1 MAAPLSRGALRAYS
15 LVCGKRLPD
24 DEGVGV
30 RSVLQHPDHDRG
42 ITWRVLPAVISV
54 VAGVAAGVAGT
65 GSNAQAASAQSAQ
78 SVPAAPLQLTV
89 PTLSPDQDSISL
101 NWAKPAS
108 HGDIADYHVYRNGTL
123 IGSANDTA
131 GGQAGPLVT
140 RFYADAS
147 NAEQYRVV
155 PHHFIAAGLKPDT
168 SYTFTV
174 RSVNRAGV
182 ESADSTPVTASTT
195 AVPRVFDVTDYGAVG
210 DGTTLNTKAIQAAIA
225 AATPGA
231 TVRIPAGTFKTGAIW
246 LKSDLT
252 LDVAKGATLLGSENA
267 DDYQWGFRLLRY
279 STDVRFHALIN
290 AQTYT
295 PGALRNIRI
304 VGQGTIDGNGWL
316 QQGVDA
322 DGFRV
327 AMPSTSATVGT
338 NGVLAKAQVARASEL
353 GSKAPYPTRSNLIDL
368 RGVTN
373 AYYGGFTAT
382 NPANHTLVNINTKNV
397 TVEGVRLE
405 TYSNNSSA
413 SGNNADGVEFIN
425 STGLKVYDCVFDM
438 GDDAVNLNA
447 GIGAEAAADQPTSNV
462 WVFDNYFRNSHG
474 AIVAGSFTGAWIQ
487 DVLAEDNVITIG
499 DVALRMK
506 TAPANG
512 GGGRRF
518 LFRDSA
524 VKNVAVQ
531 AFVFTSAYSDPNAAI
546 TVEPAPVKAR
556 FEDVTVQNV
565 TVDGTGGPA
574 IGVIGVFDQYH
585 QKLRF
590 DSVRFIHALPTSITY
605 LKASSFKNV
614 TFDHTPNPWVIT
626 HSTSL
631 RFSGNTVSTPATVD
645 ASTAPVWSR
654 ISLFSAT
661 PASTSA
667 TLNWT
672 AATDDTAVSAYSL
685 LVNDKVVATVPGNRL
700 DYTVTG
706 LSPALRY
713 TFAVRAQDATGNETT
728 GRSVSAV
735 TTGSPDAVP
744 PVAPTD
750 PAAVSAPAAGIGI
763 TWAKV
768 AWLAAT
774 DDVALK
780 GYDVYLNG
788 RKVATPSA
796 PATTATLTGLKP
808 STDYVLTV
816 RAVDGSGNTAAYP
829 APATFTTLPVVVLDP
844 LPY

>member
-1 MAAPLSRGALRAYS
+1 VTTPPQRPGASRPSERRSGERRLAAPRLRRSLAVGA
-15 LVCGKRLPD
+15 
-24 DEGVGV
+24 
-30 RSVLQHPDHDRG
+30 
-42 ITWRVLPAVISV
+42 V
-54 VAGVAAGVAGT
+54 VAGLILGT
-65 GSNAQAASAQSAQ
+65 TTSAVEAASAAR
-78 SVPAAPLQLTV
+78 PAGTPSAPLHLRV
-89 PTLSPDQDSISL
+89 PTLSADQDSISL
-101 NWAKPAS
+101 VWAKPAS
-108 HGDIADYHVYRNGTL
+108 YSDISGYRVYRDGAL
-123 IGSANDTA
+123 VGSVGEPT
-131 GGQAGPLVT
+131 GGQAGPLVS
-140 RFYADAS
+140 RFYAESS
-147 NAEQYRVV
+147 NDQQYRVV
-155 PHHFIAAGLKPDT
+155 PHHFIATGLRPHT

-174 RSVNRAGV
+174 RSVNRDGL
-182 ESADSTPVTASTT
+182 ESADSARITASTT
-195 AVPRVFDVTDYGAVG
+195 VVPQVFDVTRYGAVG
-210 DGTTLNTKAIQAAIA
+210 DGTTLNTEAIQAAIA

-252 LDVAKGATLLGSENA
+252 LEIADGATLLGSENA
-267 DDYQWGFRLLRY
+267 DDYQWGFRLLPY

-295 PGALRNIRI
+295 PGALKNIRI
-304 VGQGTIDGNGWL
+304 VGAGTIDGNGWL

-382 NPANHTLVNINTKNV
+382 NPANHTLVNITSKNV

-425 STGLKVYDCVFDM
+425 STGLTVYDSVFDM

-447 GIGAEAAADQPTSNV
+447 GIGAEAADDTPTSNV

-546 TVEPAPVKAR
+546 TVEPAGVKAR
-556 FEDVTVQNV
+556 FEDVTVANV

-574 IGVIGVFDQYH
+574 IGVIGVFDRYH
-585 QKLRF
+585 QRLHF
-590 DSVRFIHALPTSITY
+590 NGVRFLRAKPAVITY
-605 LKASSFKNV
+605 LKDSSFNDV
-614 TFDHTPNPWVIT
+614 TFDTTADPWAIT
-626 HSTSL
+626 HSTGL
-631 RFSGNTVSTPATVD
+631 RFTGSTV
-645 ASTAPVWSR
+645 
-654 ISLFSAT
+654 AT
-661 PASTSA
+661 PVTVNASAVPRWPVGRVLTAASTSTSA
-667 TLNWT
+667 ELNWT
-672 AATDDTAVSAYSL
+672 AATDDTAVSSYTV
-685 LVNDKVVATVPGNRL
+685 LVNGQVVATVPGNQL
-700 DYTVTG
+700 GYTVTG
-706 LSPALRY
+706 LSPAQRY
-713 TFAVRAQDATGNETT
+713 TFAVNAEDATGNASPRRSASARTT
-728 GRSVSAV
+728 GDPDVV
-735 TTGSPDAVP
+735 PPLVPTDPDAV
-744 PVAPTD
+744 T
-750 PAAVSAPAAGIGI
+750 APAAGIGI

-768 AWLAAT
+768 SWRPAT
-774 DDVALK
+774 DETALQ
-780 GYDVYLNG
+780 GYEVVLNG
-788 RKVATPSA
+788 STVTTA
-796 PATTATLTGLKP
+796 PASATSATLTRLTP
-808 STDYVLTV
+808 NTTYQLTV
-816 RAVDGSGNTAAYP
+816 RAVDGSGNATPYP
-829 APATFTTLPVVVLDP
+829 VSVTFTTLPAVVLDP
-844 LPY
+844 LPL

>member
-1 MAAPLSRGALRAYS
+1 
-15 LVCGKRLPD
+15 
-24 DEGVGV
+24 
-30 RSVLQHPDHDRG
+30 
-42 ITWRVLPAVISV
+42 
-54 VAGVAAGVAGT
+54 
-65 GSNAQAASAQSAQ
+65 
-78 SVPAAPLQLTV
+78 VPQPPQQLTV
-89 PTLSPDQDSISL
+89 PTLSPDEDSISL
-101 NWAKPAS
+101 TWAKPAAYA
-108 HGDIADYHVYRNGTL
+108 DIADYHVY
-123 IGSANDTA
+123 A
-131 GGQAGPLVT
+131 GGQLIGKASDAAGSPARGLVEH
-140 RFYADAS
+140 FYADAS

-155 PHHFIAAGLKPDT
+155 PHHFIATGLKPAT

-174 RSVNRAGV
+174 RSVNRDGV
-182 ESADSTPVTASTT
+182 ESANSVPVTASTT
-195 AVPRVFDVTDYGAVG
+195 AVPRIFDVTDYGAVG
-210 DGTTLNTKAIQAAIA
+210 DGTTLNTAAIQAAID

-267 DDYQWGFRLLRY
+267 ADYQWGFRLLRY

-295 PGALRNIRI
+295 PGALKNIRI

-316 QQGVDA
+316 QQGLDA

-327 AMPSTSATVGT
+327 AMPSTSATVST
-338 NGVLAKAQVARASEL
+338 NGVLAKAQVARAVEL

-425 STGLKVYDCVFDM
+425 STGLKVYDSVFDM

-447 GIGAEAAADQPTSNV
+447 GIGAEAAADPPTSNV

-524 VKNVAVQ
+524 VKNVAAQ

-574 IGVIGVFDQYH
+574 IGVVGVFDQYH

-590 DSVRFIHALPTSITY
+590 DGVRFINARPTSITY

-614 TFDHTPNPWVIT
+614 TFDHTADPWVIT
-626 HSTSL
+626 HSTGL
-631 RFSGNTVSTPATVD
+631 RFSGTTLATPTTID
-645 ASTAPVWSR
+645 ASAAPEWPKGST
-654 ISLFSAT
+654 LSAVS
-661 PASTSA
+661 AATSA
-667 TLNWT
+667 LLTWT
-672 AATDDTAVSAYSL
+672 AATDNTAVSGYSV
-685 LVNDKVVATVPGNRL
+685 LVNDKVVATVPGDQL
-700 DYTVTG
+700 EYTVTG

-713 TFAVRAQDATGNETT
+713 GFAVRAMDATGNETL
-728 GRSVSAV
+728 GRPVSAM
-735 TTGSPDAVP
+735 TTGSPDVVS
-744 PVAPTD
+744 PVVPTD

-768 AWLAAT
+768 SWLAAT

-788 RKVATPSA
+788 KKVATPAA
-796 PATTATLTGLKP
+796 PATTATLTGLTP
-808 STDYVLTV
+808 STTYVLTI
-816 RAVDGSGNTAAYP
+816 RAVDGSGNTAVYP
-829 APATFTTLPVVVLDP
+829 TSAPFTTLPAVVLDP